1 MKFTIHFR
9 GVAVFVA
16 KGGGKVTE
24 VLFPNAE
31 RKSPPDGDAGK
42 KTTKGKIIGKDMKHA
57 DDTEAPQHFA
67 GALVV
72 GPGVTRTYRK
82 LNGRLVRRDV
92 SGAGASPV
100 TGFFEKVPPLANV
113 ITETDSTLKLM
124 NRENPANYGRMAT
137 RFKLD
142 KGDIAAGKESQ
153 TEWTLSGGIHTNE
166 KPITGHFAIG
176 ATWTVESEDPLIFR
190 VHNLDDT
197 EAEQPIVLSRETDTV
212 YFYNFDSGLPSDDEL
227 TEEEDPPGVG
237 RVDNDFKWSYALF
250 DKKQPKWQDWLKT
263 KAFPTPQTLPPES
276 EELRPDDFRLIPV
289 STCFQLVWTGDS

>member
-24 VLFPNAE
+24 VLFPKAE
-31 RKSPPDGDAGK
+31 RTPPPDGDVGK

-67 GALVV
+67 GALIV
-72 GPGVTRTYRK
+72 GPGLTRTYRK
-82 LNGRLVRRDV
+82 LNGRLVRRDMP
-92 SGAGASPV
+92 GDGASPSKA
-100 TGFFEKVPPLANV
+100 FFKKVPPLANV
-113 ITETDSTLKLM
+113 ITETDSTLELM

-142 KGDIAAGKESQ
+142 KGDIAAGKESP
-153 TEWTLSGGIHTNE
+153 TEWTLSGGIHTKNADIKE
-166 KPITGHFAIG
+166 KFAIG

-190 VHNLDDT
+190 VHNLDDA
-197 EAEQPIVLSRETDTV
+197 EAEQPIVLSRDTDTV
-212 YFYNFDSGLPSDDEL
+212 YFYNFDSGLPSNDEL
-227 TEEEDPPGVG
+227 TEEEDPPGEG

-250 DKKQPKWQDWLKT
+250 DKKSEKWQEWLKDGL
-263 KAFPTPQTLPPES
+263 FPTPQTLPPEG
-276 EELRPDDFRLIPV
+276 EKPRPDDFRLIPV
-289 STCFQLVWTGDS
+289 STCFQLVWTGD